1 MSSNSKTISRTFQLL
16 VVGSVIIVFIFVGA
30 YLRVS
35 SQGDSSQT
43 YPKGFRG
50 GACTIEA
57 ESLTVGYSGYFLPK
71 DYEVPKDAMSTP
83 FVPTLCGKVP
93 GPGNL
98 NVTIDLLYPTQ
109 SRRIPFSLRLTQIEK
124 DHTEKELLS
133 VPAKVYSSG
142 VITQAFMLKEYG
154 NYILELDGP
163 DSTGKSIGIRIPIK
177 VGSDWKED
185 MMNYLPTFSR
195 GSHH

>member
-1 MSSNSKTISRTFQLL
+1 
-16 VVGSVIIVFIFVGA
+16 
-30 YLRVS
+30 VS

-71 DYEVPKDAMSTP
+71 DYEVPKDVMSTP

-109 SRRIPFSLRLTQIEK
+109 SRRIPFSLRLTQVKK
-124 DHTEKELLS
+124 DHTEHELLS
-133 VPAKVYSSG
+133 IPAKVYPSG
-142 VITQAFMLKEYG
+142 VITQAFMLKELG
-154 NYILELDGP
+154 NYMLELDGR
-163 DSTGKSIGIRIPIK
+163 DSTDNSIGIKIPIR